1 MKTLH
6 QRCAGLDVHKQDVVA
21 CLRLVT
27 QGRVHREVRRFP
39 TTTRGLL
46 ELAAWLE
53 AARCT
58 IVAMEATGV
67 SWKPVW
73 HILDGSFELVLA
85 NAAHIK
91 GVPGRKSDVNDATW
105 IADLLAHGLIRA
117 SFVPPQPIQ
126 DLRDLTRTRKQLS
139 REIVRHTQRL
149 QAVLEEANVKLA
161 SVITDILGAS
171 GRRILK
177 AMITG
182 ETDPSHLAEL
192 GSRRLG
198 CSRDTLVE
206 ALDGRVRDHHR
217 FLLDQHLKT
226 IEQLEETMAAFDA
239 RIEAALAP
247 FRDTVERLTQVPGL
261 STRAAE
267 VVIAE
272 IGLDMSRFP
281 TAGHLLS
288 WAGLVPAL
296 DESAGKRR
304 GAPVWPLWLSQDQRA
319 LKDAGWLVNDK
330 RVERIWRREGLMV
343 PPKQPKRGRL
353 WLADGSCLRLRPEY
367 PNHVWSYDFV
377 EDRTHD
383 GRKFRMLN
391 VIDEF
396 THECLAIRVDR
407 KLKAID
413 VIDVLSDLFI
423 LRGVPGHIRSDN
435 GPEFVAKAVQT
446 WITAVGAK
454 TAYIAPGSP
463 WENGYVESFNA
474 RLRDEL
480 LNGEIF
486 YTLQEAQSCDRK
498 LAKTLQYRAAAC
510 LSGLQTSG
518 SGGVRASPRRL
529 AGCATPTGSA
539 GQAPRSATTNPELT
553 FNPGHPM
560 GADHQEPVLEAPILA

>member
-1 MKTLH
+1 MKTWH

-67 SWKPVW
+67 YWKPVW

-126 DLRDLTRTRKQLS
+126 ELRDLTRTRKQLS

-261 STRAAE
+261 STRAAA

-296 DESAGKRR
+296 DEIAGKRR
-304 GAPVWPLWLSQDQRA
+304 STRVTKGAPWL
-319 LKDAGWLVNDK
+319 KPVLVQCAWAAANK
-330 RVERIWRREGLMV
+330 KTSYFEA
-343 PPKQPKRGRL
+343 QF
-353 WLADGSCLRLRPEY
+353 LRLK
-367 PNHVWSYDFV
+367 
-377 EDRTHD
+377 
-383 GRKFRMLN
+383 GRRGPKKAA
-391 VIDEF
+391 V
-396 THECLAIRVDR
+396 AI
-407 KLKAID
+407 AA
-413 VIDVLSDLFI
+413 SI
-423 LRGVPGHIRSDN
+423 LTTVYHM
-435 GPEFVAKAVQT
+435 
-446 WITAVGAK
+446 
-454 TAYIAPGSP
+454 
-463 WENGYVESFNA
+463 
-474 RLRDEL
+474 LRDGTCYQDL
-480 LNGEIF
+480 GPNSF
-486 YTLQEAQSCDRK
+486 ARRNPARTARK
-498 LAKTLQYRAAAC
+498 LADRIRSLGYI
-510 LSGLQTSG
+510 
-518 SGGVRASPRRL
+518 VEI
-529 AGCATPTGSA
+529 
-539 GQAPRSATTNPELT
+539 RSA
-553 FNPGHPM
+553 
-560 GADHQEPVLEAPILA
+560 A